1 MPPVAKTRRIE
12 NEVLAV
18 LSNLFCTDNTVQIT
32 DGQLDRKL
40 YKKVND
46 VLEALGGTWSRKLK
60 VHVFESGDTQELIET
75 AILTGGYTKPGDM
88 GWFPTPINVV
98 ERMLKF
104 VGLQKDMRVLEPSAG
119 LGAIADE
126 IVSDFPTIQIDVVEL
141 DFERAKVL
149 ADKKYNLTQ
158 GNFLEVTPDRKYDRV
173 IMNPPF
179 APRQADIDHVL
190 HAHKFLKSDG
200 QLISVMGAGVKFRE
214 NTKTVDFRKFVAD
227 HDGSIVDLPEDSFKL
242 SGTSVN
248 TVLVTIC
255 G

>member
-1 MPPVAKTRRIE
+1 MPAVAKTRRIE

-18 LSNLFCTDNTVQIT
+18 LSNLFCTDNSVQIT

-40 YKKVND
+40 YKKLNE
-46 VLEALGGTWSRKLK
+46 VLEALGGTWNRKLK
-60 VHVFESGDTQELIET
+60 AHVFENGDPQELIET

-98 ERMLKF
+98 ERML
-104 VGLQKDMRVLEPSAG
+104 VGLQNDMRVLEPSAG
-119 LGAIADE
+119 LGDIADE
-126 IVSDFPTIQIDVVEL
+126 IAKHLPITQIDVVEL

-158 GNFLEVTPDRKYDRV
+158 GNFLEVTPDQKYDRV

-190 HAHKFLKSDG
+190 HAHKFLKAG
-200 QLISVMGAGVKFRE
+200 GHLISVMGAGVKFRE
-214 NTKTVDFRKFVAD
+214 NTKTVDFRTFVAD